1 MIIKLI
7 AYQYLANSNHLK
19 NTIRIKLQFNASCLS
34 CQIGEKK
41 NKQKNKCDIFRT
53 VTTNKAGYGN

>member
-34 CQIGEKK
+34 CQTGEKK
-41 NKQKNKCDIFRT
+41 
-53 VTTNKAGYGN
+53 TTKSGLWKLTGQT